1 MTRTIGVELPSGTL
15 YVSGTVN
22 GAAVTWTNTEGNTW
36 QAIADRAEDDV
47 YRVEL
52 TLIGAAGSATTAS
65 LTLYYGLHLITDRT
79 LGDVSRVSYL
89 AGLWVDGEWT
99 GTAAELA
106 EWSSDL
112 KGAYNASDLNRVG
125 AAMLY
130 VAKRYEGCGYAVGIG
145 PKTDW
150 LEDDIPVRSQME
162 HYLANLSALRG
173 LVSVMTTTPSVPE
186 DMEGLTHVEA
196 NNIEKILED
205 LDVLL
210 TRSMLAW
217 YYSGELYAGEV

>member
-22 GAAVTWTNTEGNTW
+22 GTAVTWTNTAGSTW

-79 LGDVSRVSYL
+79 QGDVSRTGYL
-89 AGLWVDGEWT
+89 AGLWVAGEWT
-99 GTAAELA
+99 GTTAELA

-112 KGAYNASDLNRVG
+112 KGSYNASDLNRVG

-130 VAKRYEGCGYAVGIG
+130 VANRYQSCGYTVGIS

-150 LEDDIPVRSQME
+150 MEGELPAQSQME
-162 HYLANLSALRG
+162 GYLADLAALRG
-173 LVSVMTTTPSVPE
+173 LVAVTAATPAVPE
-186 DMEGLTHVEA
+186 DMEGLTHVET
-196 NNIEKILED
+196 NDIEKILED
-205 LDVLL
+205 LDGLL
-210 TRSMLAW
+210 TRSMAAW
-217 YYSGELYAGEV
+217 HYSGELYAGEV